1 MVDFNNL
8 IDLQI
13 EIFVLMFIG
22 YILAKL
28 NIITKESRKCL
39 TDLVIFVILP
49 ANIIYS
55 FMIEMN
61 DKIIKSGFEI
71 LIVSIIIQLVC
82 SFLGKYFFINES
94 PRKQSVL
101 KYGTI
106 CSNAGFMGSPLI
118 QGLYGLNGLLFAS
131 IYLIP
136 QRIVMWSGGVACF
149 TEAKGKDVIKKVIKH
164 PCIIA
169 VFIGL
174 VIMISQVSLPNCVVV
189 SIKTLS
195 NCTMALSMIVI
206 GGILSEIRLKD
217 VISRLNVYYT
227 IIRLLIIPILVL
239 VGCTLFNV
247 SPLVMAVSTVLAGMP
262 AGSTTAILAEKYAGD
277 SRLAVEI
284 IFMSTAFSLITIPFL
299 CILVNMVI
307 AR

>member
-1 MVDFNNL
+1 MVNFNNL

-28 NIITKESRKCL
+28 NIITKESRKSL
-39 TDLVIFVILP
+39 TDLVIFVVLP

-71 LIVSIIIQLVC
+71 LIVSIVIQLLC
-82 SFLGKYFFINES
+82 SFLGKYFFIKES

-136 QRIVMWSGGVACF
+136 QRIVMWSGGVAC
-149 TEAKGKDVIKKVIKH
+149 
-164 PCIIA
+164 
-169 VFIGL
+169 
-174 VIMISQVSLPNCVVV
+174 
-189 SIKTLS
+189 
-195 NCTMALSMIVI
+195 LSMIVI

-217 VISRLNVYYT
+217 VISGLNIYYT
-227 IIRLLIIPILVL
+227 IIRLLVIPILVL
-239 VGCTLFNV
+239 FGCALFNV
-247 SPLVMAVSTVLAGMP
+247 APLVMAVSTVLAGMP
-262 AGSTTAILAEKYAGD
+262 AGSTTAILAEKYDGD

-284 IFMSTAFSLITIPFL
+284 IFMSTAFSLITIPLL
-299 CILVNMVI
+299 CILINMVV

>member
-1 MVDFNNL
+1 MVNFNNL

-28 NIITKESRKCL
+28 NIITKENRKSL
-39 TDLVIFVILP
+39 TDLVIFVVLP

-71 LIVSIIIQLVC
+71 LIVSIVIQLLC
-82 SFLGKYFFINES
+82 SFLGKYFFIKES

-149 TEAKGKDVIKKVIKH
+149 TEAKGKDVIKKVITH

-189 SIKTLS
+189 SIETLS

-217 VISRLNVYYT
+217 VISGLNIYYT
-227 IIRLLIIPILVL
+227 IIRLLVIPILVL
-239 VGCTLFNV
+239 FGCALLNV
-247 SPLVMAVSTVLAGMP
+247 APLVMAVSTVLAGMP
-262 AGSTTAILAEKYAGD
+262 AGSTTAILAEKYDGD

-284 IFMSTAFSLITIPFL
+284 IFMSTAFSLITIPLL
-299 CILVNMVI
+299 CILINMFV